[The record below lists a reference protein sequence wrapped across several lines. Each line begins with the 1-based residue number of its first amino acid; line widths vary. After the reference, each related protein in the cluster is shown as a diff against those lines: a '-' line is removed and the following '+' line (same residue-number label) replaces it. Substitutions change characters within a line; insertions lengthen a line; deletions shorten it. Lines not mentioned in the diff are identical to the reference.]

1 MNIWAL
7 IAPLMLALPAL
18 GLWLWLVDPAG
29 RLRLGLRAAS
39 AWVAVAWTAFASLM
53 IELVSF
59 GAGHDLNATP
69 GGHLSRTNLA
79 LLWALPAICGAVV
92 IWRRRSALAE
102 LAALQIARARALG
115 RLDRWLAGFPVLCI
129 ALVAFV
135 ALVAAPT
142 TWDSMVYH
150 LARVAAWMQL
160 GGVSHYATHA
170 QPQLF
175 QPPGSEYLI
184 AQLQVLVGGDRWA
197 AFVQTVAYAL
207 AIGGASLVA
216 KRLGGGTRAQ
226 LLAAF
231 LVATAPMAILQGSST
246 QNDLLVGLWLL
257 IAASQALALLRDEPQ
272 PFLHGLV
279 AVGAVALAVLTKGTA
294 WIYLPPVLI
303 LLLWGA
309 LARLGPK
316 RTLAL
321 VACGL
326 VAVLAL
332 NAGQWERNH
341 ESYGTYLVS
350 GSGEYDFSND
360 TFTPAAIFSNTVR
373 SAALYIA
380 TPSDRANEIPA
391 DAIRSGL
398 EALGIDPNDPAT
410 TFPGLN
416 FTLDAAGPG
425 ESNGPSPLLFVL
437 GIWSLLAAC
446 FVPRLRARLHI
457 AWAILVFA
465 QVALFIVLIKWQI
478 WHTRLHLPAL
488 LTGVPLIAITMEAV
502 PRSDRWRLRLT
513 AAVVAVAALLAPIY
527 LLLNVDRPVFGYA
540 GHHSI
545 LTTPREQ
552 QYFAARPELERPY
565 LNSIDYLNARGIDRL
580 AFYGGFDDW
589 FYPFNALMNKGS
601 ETSYV
606 FVGNPSA
613 KYPQPSGE
621 QIEAVAC
628 MNCDAT
634 RQATLRKQGLVPV
647 RNLYVQPAGLKR
659 QLAAPFEL
667 WVRRAR

>member
-7 IAPLMLALPAL
+7 IAPVLVALPAL
-18 GLWLWLVDPAG
+18 GLWIWLADPSG

-39 AWVAVAWTAFASLM
+39 AWVAVAWAAFASLM
-53 IELVSF
+53 IEFVSL
-59 GAGHDLNATP
+59 GAGHNLNLAP
-69 GGHLSRTNLA
+69 GGHLSRTSLA
-79 LLWALPAICGAVV
+79 LIWALPAIGGAVV
-92 IWRRRSALAE
+92 LWRRRSVVRE
-102 LAALQIARARALG
+102 LAVLRLERTRAL
-115 RLDRWLAGFPVLCI
+115 RKLDRWLAAFPVLCI

-150 LARVAAWMQL
+150 LARAAAWLQL

-184 AQLQVLVGGDRWA
+184 AQMQALVGGDRWA

-246 QNDLLVGLWLL
+246 QNDLLVGIWLL
-257 IAASQALALLRDEPQ
+257 IAASQALALLTDEPQ
-272 PFLHGLV
+272 PFMHGLV
-279 AVGAVALAVLTKGTA
+279 AAGAVALAVLTKGTA

-309 LARLGPK
+309 LARLGAK

-321 VACGL
+321 AACGL
-326 VAVLAL
+326 AIVFAL

-341 ESYGTYLVS
+341 QTFGTYLVS

-380 TPSDRANEIPA
+380 TPSDRANEVPA

-398 EALGIDPNDPAT
+398 EALGIDPSDPAT
-410 TFPGLN
+410 TFPGLT

-425 ESNGPSPLLFVL
+425 ESNGPSPLLFAL

-446 FVPRLRARLHI
+446 FVPRLRTRLHV
-457 AWAILVFA
+457 AWALLVFA

-488 LTGVPLIAITMEAV
+488 LTGVPLIAVTMEAV
-502 PRSDRWRLRLT
+502 PQSRTWRLRLT
-513 AAVVAVAALLAPIY
+513 VAVVTITTLLAPIY
-527 LLLNVDRPVFGYA
+527 LLLNVDRPVFAYA
-540 GHHSI
+540 DHHSI

-565 LNSIDYLNARGIDRL
+565 LSSIEYLNARGIDRL

-589 FYPFNALMNKGS
+589 FYPFNALMSKGAL
-601 ETSYV
+601 TSYV
-606 FVGNPSA
+606 FVANPSA
-613 KYPQPSGE
+613 KYPQPSGA

-628 MNCDAT
+628 MNCDAQ
-634 RQATLRKQGLVPV
+634 RQATLKKLGLTPVPD
-647 RNLYVQPAGLKR
+647 LYVQPPGLKR
-659 QLAAPFEL
+659 QLPAPFEL
-667 WVRRAR
+667 WVRAGR